1 MNVPIN
7 RPSFSVK
14 RRRPVKAMR
23 SQSVTGSRL
32 PVERLTAPVVATA
45 IHQLRHQRVLL
56 DADLAVMYGVST
68 GALNQAV
75 KRNRARFP
83 DDFMFQLTADETTAM
98 RSQTVTASKRNVG
111 ALPYAFTEQGVA
123 MLSGVLRSPRAI
135 RVNIAIMRAF
145 VAMRRVLAEHTE
157 LAKRL
162 ETLEHAVR
170 KHKAESDH
178 QTRLILETIQAL
190 ISDDYRKPGKIG
202 FQLS

>member
-1 MNVPIN
+1 VIK
-7 RPSFSVK
+7 RPPAK
-14 RRRPVKAMR
+14 RRRPAMR
-23 SQSVTGSRL
+23 SQTVTGSRL
-32 PVERLTAPVVATA
+32 PVEQLTAPVVATA
-45 IHQLRHQRVLL
+45 IHQMRHQRVLL

-83 DDFMFQLTADETTAM
+83 DDFMFQLTAGETVSM

-123 MLSGVLRSPRAI
+123 MLSGVLRSPRAV

-162 ETLEHAVR
+162 ETLEHTVR
-170 KHKAESDH
+170 KHKSESDH

-190 ISDDYRKPGKIG
+190 ITDDYRKPGKIG
-202 FQLS
+202 FKLS